1 MIQYTVRMNGKPIK
15 NFYDKSEANKFMQ
28 WLMAQQQL
36 ESQREKLI
44 EEALAKSDM
53 SEANAVIKHIMELK
67 SENKDSSK

>member
-1 MIQYTVRMNGKPIK
+1 MIYTVRMNGKPIK
-15 NFYDKSEANKFMQ
+15 NFSNKVEANKFMQ

-53 SEANAVIKHIMELK
+53 SEAKVVIKHIMEK
-67 SENKDSSK
+67 K